1 MKRNLYT
8 FCLLAVSSLGFA
20 FACGTSRPDGS
31 GSADPLPGE
40 SEDTGSPAGG
50 PASGGSSATG
60 SSAAEGDP
68 GSGGTGG
75 GGSTNSP
82 GGAAGGESGAGSG
95 GTGGGGTGGTGGTVD
110 SEGCPLTLEGF
121 ASVSGEGQDGTY
133 GGRDGETVTVTT
145 QADLERYARASE
157 PYVIRVQG
165 KITISPKGKE
175 ISVASDKTI
184 VGVGATAEISQ
195 GGFFLGS
202 GAHNVILRNLTIGD
216 TFVEGDWEGKTQD
229 FDGIQM
235 DTAHHVWIDHCHFHH
250 IGDGMIDSR
259 KDISYLTVSWSI
271 LSDHNKAF
279 GIGWTENLTAQ
290 MTIHHNWFRDLNQRN
305 PSTDNVLRAHLYN
318 NWLQRI
324 GSYGNYARGGTN
336 MVLENSVFD
345 TVNRPHYY
353 DDGTLVATGN
363 IYRSTSG
370 TKESS
375 GSTYSFFDP
384 SDFYEYSLDP
394 ADDVEALLTRCAG
407 PRSELGL

>member
-1 MKRNLYT
+1 MKQNL
-8 FCLLAVSSLGFA
+8 FASFLLALSPLGLA
-20 FACGTSRPDGS
+20 LACGTSAPDGPGGIDSLAGGS
-31 GSADPLPGE
+31 GS
-40 SEDTGSPAGG
+40 TGATTGG
-50 PASGGSSATG
+50 AASGE
-60 SSAAEGDP
+60 SSAAGSSVTGGDP
-68 GSGGTGG
+68 SPGGTGG
-75 GGSTNSP
+75 GGSASTS
-82 GGAAGGESGAGSG
+82 GGAGGGAPGAGSG
-95 GTGGGGTGGTGGTVD
+95 GAGGDGGGGAGGAVD

-145 QADLERYARASE
+145 QADLEKYAGAAE

-165 KITISPKGKE
+165 KITMSPKGKE

-202 GAHNVILRNLTIGD
+202 GVHNVILRNLTIGD

-229 FDGIQM
+229 FDGVQM
-235 DTAHHVWIDHCHFHH
+235 DTAHHVWIDHCHLHH

-259 KDISYLTVSWSI
+259 KDTSYLTVSWSI

-324 GSYGNYARGGTN
+324 DSYGNYARGGTN

-353 DDGTLVATGN
+353 DDGTLVATGFHL
-363 IYRSTSG
+363 G
-370 TKESS
+370 
-375 GSTYSFFDP
+375 GQG
-384 SDFYEYSLDP
+384 
-394 ADDVEALLTRCAG
+394 VEQLHVFVL
-407 PRSELGL
+407 RSERLLRVLARSRRPGRGAAHQVRRSET

>member
-1 MKRNLYT
+1 MKQNL
-8 FCLLAVSSLGFA
+8 FASFLLALSPLGLA
-20 FACGTSRPDGS
+20 LACGTSAPDGPGGIDSLAGGS
-31 GSADPLPGE
+31 GS
-40 SEDTGSPAGG
+40 TGATTGG
-50 PASGGSSATG
+50 AASGE
-60 SSAAEGDP
+60 SSAAGSSVTGGDP
-68 GSGGTGG
+68 SPGGTGG
-75 GGSTNSP
+75 GGSASTS
-82 GGAAGGESGAGSG
+82 GGADGGAPGAGSG
-95 GTGGGGTGGTGGTVD
+95 GAGGDGAGGAGGAVD

-121 ASVSGEGQDGTY
+121 ASVSGEGQHGTY

-145 QADLERYARASE
+145 QADLEKYAGAAE

-165 KITISPKGKE
+165 KITMSPKGKE

-202 GAHNVILRNLTIGD
+202 GVHNVILRNLTIGD

-229 FDGIQM
+229 FDGVQM
-235 DTAHHVWIDHCHFHH
+235 DTAHHVWIDHCHLHH

-259 KDISYLTVSWSI
+259 KDTSYLTVSWSI

-324 GSYGNYARGGTN
+324 DSYGNYARGGTN

-370 TKESS
+370 DKESS
-375 GSTYSFFDP
+375 GSAVSFFDP
-384 SDFYEYSLDP
+384 NDFYEYSLDP
-394 ADDVEALLTRCAG
+394 ADQVEALLTRCAG
-407 PRSELGL
+407 PRPELGL

>member
-1 MKRNLYT
+1 M
-8 FCLLAVSSLGFA
+8 
-20 FACGTSRPDGS
+20 S
-31 GSADPLPGE
+31 GD
-40 SEDTGSPAGG
+40 
-50 PASGGSSATG
+50 
-60 SSAAEGDP
+60 
-68 GSGGTGG
+68 
-75 GGSTNSP
+75 
-82 GGAAGGESGAGSG
+82 
-95 GTGGGGTGGTGGTVD
+95 
-110 SEGCPLTLEGF
+110 
-121 ASVSGEGQDGTY
+121 GQDGTY

-175 ISVASDKTI
+175 ISVASNKTI

-195 GGFFLGS
+195 GGFFLGD
-202 GAHNVILRNLTIGD
+202 GVHNVILRNLTIGD

-235 DTAHHVWIDHCHFHH
+235 DTAHHVWIDHCHLHH

-259 KDISYLTVSWSI
+259 KDTSYLTVSWSI

-324 GSYGNYARGGTN
+324 DSYGNYARGGTN

-345 TVNRPHYY
+345 TVNRPHYH

-363 IYRSTSG
+363 IYRSTTG
-370 TKESS
+370 TKDSS

-394 ADDVEALLTRCAG
+394 ADKLEALLARCAG
-407 PRSELGL
+407 PRPELGP

>member
-1 MKRNLYT
+1 MKQNL
-8 FCLLAVSSLGFA
+8 FASFLLAVSPLGFA
-20 FACGTSRPDGS
+20 FACGTSEPGGS
-31 GSADPLPGE
+31 GSADSLAAG
-40 SEDTGSPAGG
+40 SGGTSATTGGA
-50 PASGGSSATG
+50 ASGGSSAMG
-60 SSAAEGDP
+60 SSATGGNAGP
-68 GSGGTGG
+68 GGTGAGGSASGSGGA
-75 GGSTNSP
+75 GGSGSSAGP
-82 GGAAGGESGAGSG
+82 GGS
-95 GTGGGGTGGTGGTVD
+95 GGGGTGGTGGIAD

-121 ASVSGEGQDGTY
+121 ASMSGEGQDGTH
-133 GGRDGETVTVTT
+133 GGRGGETVTATT
-145 QADLERYARASE
+145 QAELERYAGASE

-175 ISVASDKTI
+175 ISVASNKTI
-184 VGVGATAEISQ
+184 VGAGATAEISQ

-202 GAHNVILRNLTIGD
+202 GVHNVILRNLTIGD

-235 DTAHHVWIDHCHFHH
+235 DTAHHVWIDHCHLHH

-259 KDISYLTVSWSI
+259 KDTSYLTVSWSV

-279 GIGWTENLTAQ
+279 GIGWTENVTAQ

-324 GSYGNYARGGTN
+324 DSYGNYARGGTN

-345 TVNRPHYY
+345 TVNRPHYF
-353 DDGTLVATGN
+353 DDGTLVAAGN

-370 TKESS
+370 DKESS
-375 GSTYSFFDP
+375 GATYSFFDP
-384 SDFYEYSLDP
+384 SEFYEYSLDP
-394 ADDVEALLTRCAG
+394 ADQVEALLTRCAG
-407 PRSELGL
+407 PRPELGL

>member
-1 MKRNLYT
+1 MKQNLYASS
-8 FCLLAVSSLGFA
+8 FLLAVSSLGFA
-20 FACGTSRPDGS
+20 FACGASQPDGPGSVDSPAGES
-31 GSADPLPGE
+31 GSAGP
-40 SEDTGSPAGG
+40 TGGA
-50 PASGGSSATG
+50 ASGGSSATA
-60 SSAAEGDP
+60 SSAADGDP
-68 GSGGTGG
+68 GPVGTGG
-75 GGSTNSP
+75 GGSADSS
-82 GGAAGGESGAGSG
+82 GGAGGGESSAGSG
-95 GTGGGGTGGTGGTVD
+95 GTGGGGTGGAGGAAD

-133 GGRDGETVTVTT
+133 GGRDGEAVTVTT
-145 QADLERYARASE
+145 QADLERYAGAPE

-165 KITISPKGKE
+165 KITMSPKGTE
-175 ISVASDKTI
+175 ISVASNKTI
-184 VGVGATAEISQ
+184 VGAGATAEISE

-202 GAHNVILRNLTIGD
+202 GVHNVILRNLTIGD

-229 FDGIQM
+229 FDGVQM
-235 DTAHHVWIDHCHFHH
+235 DTAHHVWIDHCHLHH

-259 KDISYLTVSWSI
+259 KDTSYLTVSWSI

-318 NWLQRI
+318 NWLLRI
-324 GSYGNYARGGTN
+324 SSYGNYARGGTN

-345 TVNRPHYY
+345 TVSRPHYF

-370 TKESS
+370 EKESS
-375 GSTYSFFDP
+375 GSADPFFDP

-394 ADDVEALLTRCAG
+394 ADQVEALLTRCAG
-407 PRSELGL
+407 PRPELGL

>member
-1 MKRNLYT
+1 MKQNL
-8 FCLLAVSSLGFA
+8 FASFLLAVSPLGFA
-20 FACGTSRPDGS
+20 LACGTSEPGASGNVDSTAGDDGS
-31 GSADPLPGE
+31 TSAT
-40 SEDTGSPAGG
+40 TGAA
-50 PASGGSSATG
+50 ASGGSSAAG
-60 SSAAEGDP
+60 SSATGGDP
-68 GSGGTGG
+68 RPGGTGG
-75 GGSTNSP
+75 GGSTGGS
-82 GGAAGGESGAGSG
+82 GGAAGGDSSAGSG
-95 GTGGGGTGGTGGTVD
+95 GTGGGGTGGTDGAVD

-121 ASVSGEGQDGTY
+121 ASVSGDGQDGTY

-175 ISVASDKTI
+175 ISVASNKTI

-195 GGFFLGS
+195 GGFFLGD
-202 GAHNVILRNLTIGD
+202 GVHNVILRNLTIGD

-235 DTAHHVWIDHCHFHH
+235 DTAHHVWIDHCHLHH

-259 KDISYLTVSWSI
+259 KDTSYLTVSWSI

-324 GSYGNYARGGTN
+324 DSYGNYARGGTN

-345 TVNRPHYY
+345 TVNRPHYH

-363 IYRSTSG
+363 IYRSTTG

-375 GSTYSFFDP
+375 GFTYSFFDP

-394 ADDVEALLTRCAG
+394 ADELEALLARCAG
-407 PRSELGL
+407 PRPELGR